1 LRLTFDLRFVRP
13 PQHASDGE
21 RRLDLRDVAGA
32 VKATGRGTLVDLL
45 WREPYD
51 RVRVVRDDHRL
62 SGPEA
67 GVLLLAGL
75 ARAHCFELECDEGVR
90 KVRRS
95 ALLARAGGSLAIAL
109 PRELWG
115 SARAYSRARRVAARD
130 YHLPRFTPNEPS
142 VVLYLR
148 PTSTLHEMGEYVGG
162 AATHTTGVIN
172 GFAENEVQVHVFTPE
187 PLPKLGAVEVTEVPL
202 RRIYH
207 LAHWLTFADYS
218 ADLVRAAASEAV
230 DFVYQRYD
238 LGAFA
243 GLEVASRLDVPFV
256 LEFNGSEIWTAREWG
271 RGAPRFAQTLSA
283 LEQRE
288 LGEASLVVVVSDA
301 LREQLVEA
309 GIDPERILVNPNG
322 VDVDRLAGFRER
334 TPAEWRKDLGQPEA
348 PTVGFVGSFGLWH
361 GVLLLP
367 RIIEV
372 VSHEQ
377 PDCRWILVG
386 GGLLYDQVL
395 GEIESRGLSERVF
408 MTGVVPHDRAL
419 TYLAAC
425 DVCVSPHVP
434 NPDGSRFFGSP
445 TKLFEY
451 MGLGKPIVASAL
463 EQIGEVLEDGRTGLL
478 SPPGDVQAA
487 AAVVVRLLG
496 DEQLRMALGAAALEE
511 AKANHS
517 WKAHARRILDAV
529 AGLPGGAAR

>member
-1 LRLTFDLRFVRP
+1 VSAD
-13 PQHASDGE
+13 E

-32 VKATGRGTLVDLL
+32 VKESGAGTLIDLL
-45 WREPYD
+45 WRPRYE

-67 GVLLLAGL
+67 GLLLLAGL
-75 ARAHCFELECDEGVR
+75 ARAHRFELETGESVEPL
-90 KVRRS
+90 RRS
-95 ALLARAGGSLAIAL
+95 ALLARAGGSLTIAL

-115 SARAYSRARRVAARD
+115 SSRAYSRARRVAARD
-130 YHLPRFTPNEPS
+130 YNLPRSTPKQPS
-142 VVLYLR
+142 SVLYMR

-172 GFAENEVQVHVFTPE
+172 GFADNNVQVHVLTPE
-187 PLPKLGAVEVTEVPL
+187 PLPELGDVEVTEVPL

-207 LAHWLTFADYS
+207 LVHWLTFADYS
-218 ADLVRAAASEAV
+218 ADLVTAAASQAV

-243 GLEVASRLDVPFV
+243 GLEVASRLGVPFV

-271 RGAPRFAQTLSA
+271 RGAPRFVETLAA
-283 LEQRE
+283 LERRE
-288 LGEASLVVVVSDA
+288 LGEASLVVVVSDV

-309 GIDPERILVNPNG
+309 GLDPGRVLVNPNG

-334 TPAEWRKDLGQPEA
+334 QPAEWRKDLGRPEE

-367 RIIEV
+367 GLIET
-372 VSHEQ
+372 VSNER

-386 GGLLYDQVL
+386 GGLLYDEVSA
-395 GEIESRGLSERVF
+395 EIESRGLSERVL

-419 TYLAAC
+419 AFLAAC

-451 MGLGKPIVASAL
+451 MGLGKPIVASDL
-463 EQIGEVLEDGRTGLL
+463 EQIGQVLEDGRTGLL
-478 SPPGDVQAA
+478 CPPGDVEAA
-487 AAVVVRLLG
+487 AKAVVRMLG
-496 DEQLRMALGAAALEE
+496 DESVRRSLGAAALEE
-511 AKANHS
+511 AKTTYS
-517 WKAHARRILDAV
+517 WKMHARRILDA
-529 AGLPGGAAR
+529 LAAPQTN